1 VNDDYHLKLSWKS
14 AYNQMGK
21 AGLGMQAMVAQV
33 PVFTKVLRK
42 VKIAMEGDGVFLR
55 SKFRTM

>member
-1 VNDDYHLKLSWKS
+1 LKLSWKS

-21 AGLGMQAMVAQV
+21 AGLGMQAVVAQV